1 MNIYDLEP
9 QSVMKFFYEINQ
21 IPRGSGNEK
30 QISDYLVAFAKERQ
44 LEVVQDDALNVLIR
58 KSATPGYENHKGVII
73 QGHMDMVCSKNA
85 GVDHD
90 FEKDP
95 IDMLVDGDYITANG
109 TTLGADNG
117 IAVAMGLALLDA
129 QDVKHPELEVIIT
142 TDEEVGLNGAIAFD
156 ANQLR
161 GGYYLNLDS
170 EEEGEF
176 TIGCAGG
183 LKSIINL
190 PVYKETIETDSL
202 ICKEVAITKLLGGH
216 SGVDIENYRANA
228 VKLTGRILCKL
239 DEEFDF
245 SLLDIYGGDKDNVIP
260 REAFFTIVFSK
271 EEQER
276 FDQVLD
282 TIAQKIQH
290 EYQSSDPNIEIV
302 SKTIDVEKT
311 VEVLAEASL
320 ESLIFLLMTVPNGIQ
335 TMSPELKGFVES
347 SLNIGKV
354 AVEDD
359 HVVFLFAVRSSIASL
374 KEHIT
379 NQLKCYANYCNAEF
393 IKTAE
398 YPEWPV
404 KNDTELLKK
413 AVEVYKNMYKKEP
426 IVKSIH
432 AGLEGGVFMEKL
444 PHLEA
449 ISLGPDM
456 EGVHSPDERVSISSI
471 QRTYTY
477 LINLIEA
484 L

>member
-9 QSVMKFFYEINQ
+9 KSVMGFFHEINQ

-30 QISDYLVAFAKERQ
+30 AISEYLVDFAKERQ
-44 LEVVQDDALNVLIR
+44 LEVNQDKALNVLIR
-58 KSATPGYENHKGVII
+58 KPASAGYEDHKGVII

-95 IDMLVDGDYITANG
+95 IDMYVDGDYITANG

-117 IAVAMGLALLDA
+117 IAVAMGLALLDD
-129 QDVKHPELEVIIT
+129 QDAKHPEIELIIT

-156 ANQLR
+156 ATQLR

-183 LKSIINL
+183 LKSIIHL
-190 PVYKETIETDSL
+190 PIHKEVIDSNKL
-202 ICKEVAITKLLGGH
+202 ICKEVAMTKLLGGH
-216 SGVDIENYRANA
+216 SGVDIQSYRANA
-228 VKLTGRILCKL
+228 IKLTGRILCKL
-239 DEEFDF
+239 DREMDLF
-245 SLLDIYGGDKDNVIP
+245 LLDIHGGDKDNVIP
-260 REAFFTIVFSK
+260 RETFFTIAFPK
-271 EEQER
+271 EEEER
-276 FDQVLD
+276 FEQILD
-282 TIAQKIQH
+282 SMAEKIQN
-290 EYQSSDPNIEIV
+290 EYHLTDPNIEII
-302 SKTIDVEKT
+302 SKTIDMDST
-311 VEVLAEASL
+311 IEVLEESAL
-320 ESLIFLLMTVPNGIQ
+320 ESLIFILMTVPNGIQ
-335 TMSPELKGFVES
+335 TMSPELEGFVES

-359 HVVFLFAVRSSIASL
+359 HIVFLFAVRSSLASL
-374 KEHIT
+374 KEYIT
-379 NQLKCYANYCNAEF
+379 NQLKCYADYCNADF

-404 KNDTELLKK
+404 KHNTQLLEK
-413 AVEVYKNMYKKEP
+413 AIDVYKRMYNKEP

-456 EGVHSPDERVSISSI
+456 DGVHSPDERISISSI
-471 QRTYTY
+471 QRTYEY
-477 LINLIEA
+477 LTNLIEA

>member
-413 AVEVYKNMYKKEP
+413 AVEVYTNMYKKEP

-456 EGVHSPDERVSISSI
+456 DGVHSPDERVSISSI

>member
-30 QISDYLVAFAKERQ
+30 QISDYLVEFAKERQ

-58 KSATPGYENHKGVII
+58 KAATPGYENHKGVII

-95 IDMLVDGDYITANG
+95 IDMLIDGDYITANG

-161 GGYYLNLDS
+161 GGYFLNLDS

-413 AVEVYKNMYKKEP
+413 AVEVYTNMYKKEP

-456 EGVHSPDERVSISSI
+456 DGVHSPDERVSISSI